1 MSQRAE
7 PAGADPWPGNAG
19 SAGRDARTDLTG
31 LSALPVDKVS
41 PADRAA
47 PPDGVDDSWMPD
59 ALEDWALDVPD
70 EAWEDWLGPESP
82 QPPEALPAGLLPR
95 DRGDGAGFAA
105 GGVADRLVPDWLSL
119 DSPVMPGRTAW
130 TGCLTTSSSACSGR
144 GGG

>member
-7 PAGADPWPGNAG
+7 PAGADPWPGKAG

-47 PPDGVDDSWMPD
+47 PLDGVDDSWMPD

-105 GGVADRLVPDWLSL
+105 GGVADRLVPDVALAGFARDAWA
-119 DSPVMPGRTAW
+119 DGPGPVV
-130 TGCLTTSSSACSGR
+130 
-144 GGG
+144 